1 MKRKKRIIRMLAA
14 VLAAS
19 VLGSWGVPA
28 RAAGPAQVI
37 VTVDGADVTPLAGA
51 RRVGTNI
58 EMSMISDAMWQA
70 NGNWMEQSFFA
81 GELDMMRWGYD
92 AGGLPPGP
100 FPGNS
105 NRPFGPPGPGAGSP
119 AATRPGASACG
130 SSSAFASSR
139 TSCPSS

>member
-70 NGNWMEQSFFA
+70 NGNWMEDVYKRQRRNCAAAPPACPDGREECPDRTRA
-81 GELDMMRWGYD
+81 G
-92 AGGLPPGP
+92 P
-100 FPGNS
+100 
-105 NRPFGPPGPGAGSP
+105 RPRAK
-119 AATRPGASACG
+119 AAKDR
-130 SSSAFASSR
+130 FR
-139 TSCPSS
+139 

>member
-1 MKRKKRIIRMLAA
+1 MKQKKRIIRMLAA

-58 EMSMISDAMWQA
+58 EMSMISDAMWQ
-70 NGNWMEQSFFA
+70 GGGERGGDSLFQRRHVA
-81 GELDMMRWGYD
+81 GERKLDGTELFCRRAGYD
-92 AGGLPPGP
+92 ALGV
-100 FPGNS
+100 
-105 NRPFGPPGPGAGSP
+105 
-119 AATRPGASACG
+119 
-130 SSSAFASSR
+130 
-139 TSCPSS
+139 